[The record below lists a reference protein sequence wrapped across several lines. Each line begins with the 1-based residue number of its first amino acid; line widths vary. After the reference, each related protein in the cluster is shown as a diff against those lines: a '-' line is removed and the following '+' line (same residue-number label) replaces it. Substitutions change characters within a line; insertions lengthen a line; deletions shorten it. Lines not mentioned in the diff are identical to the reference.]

1 MGPRTGSN
9 GRCLQ
14 PVLPRLTW
22 PSMHQ
27 VLSVSTSPMQA
38 ALVRSLPQPNNFPR
52 HKHLR
57 RTVILTVLL
66 GQNREQERCGL
77 PKTIPLYPA
86 SLASFLLSLALWI
99 KVTSM
104 NISPGIPAI
113 LLLTYLPSIKRAIS
127 GGQRA
132 SMVTLAVLP
141 SAWLLLEQATAS
153 TSTLYLQLRVARI
166 VPTSLGLV

>member
-1 MGPRTGSN
+1 MEPRTGSN

-14 PVLPRLTW
+14 PVLPRMTW
-22 PSMHQ
+22 PSMHRVISGSQ
-27 VLSVSTSPMQA
+27 STMQA
-38 ALVRSLPQPNNFPR
+38 ALVSSFLQPNNFPR

-77 PKTIPLYPA
+77 RKTIPQYPA

-99 KVTSM
+99 KVTSR

-141 SAWLLLEQATAS
+141 SARLLPEQATES
-153 TSTLYLQLRVARI
+153 PSTLYLRLRVARI
-166 VPTSLGLV
+166 VPTSLSLM